1 MRAGAGLAAVAVA
14 AAVAGCGGAV
24 LAGAGPPAAKG
35 TVAATQTPLQAANG
49 PVAAT
54 PGAQPLT
61 LRMAPGARRITFRF
75 KQPPRSGL
83 LFDLDTGEVLWQHL
97 PTRVL
102 PIASLTK
109 MMTALLVVDAT
120 QPGTKARITR
130 AAVRAIGSKVGMLP
144 RGKDVRVETLLNGL
158 MLPSGNDAAI
168 ALAQRVGGTTPR
180 FVAAMNARA
189 RAMALPCTRFAS
201 PSGIVDRGNHSCA
214 ADLAQLARAVLDKP
228 RLARIVRRRQA
239 VQPLPVKG
247 GRVWLYNHNPLLRM
261 GYAGTIGI
269 KTGYTDAA
277 GRCLVG
283 AVRRGGRRL
292 GVVLLHS
299 PDPGTQASKL
309 LDRAFRR
316 ARSVN

>member
-1 MRAGAGLAAVAVA
+1 VAVA
-14 AAVAGCGGAV
+14 AAVAGCGGGV

-35 TVAATQTPLQAANG
+35 SVAPAQTPLQAANG
-49 PVAAT
+49 PVAAA
-54 PGAQPLT
+54 PGAHPLT
-61 LRMAPGARRITFRF
+61 LRASPVAQQVVLRF

-83 LFDLDTGEVLWQHL
+83 VFDLDTGEVLWQRL

-120 QPGTKARITR
+120 RPATKARITR
-130 AAVRAIGSKVGMLP
+130 AAVRATGSKVGLLP
-144 RGKDVRVETLLNGL
+144 RGRDVRVETLLNGL

-168 ALAQRVGGTTPR
+168 ALAQHVGGTTAR

-201 PSGIVDRGNHSCA
+201 PSGIIDRGNHSCA

-228 RLARIVRRRQA
+228 RLARIVRRRMA
-239 VQPLPVKG
+239 VEPLPIKG
-247 GRVWLYNHNPLLRM
+247 GRVWMYNHNPLLRM
-261 GYAGTIGI
+261 GYPGTIGI
-269 KTGYTDAA
+269 KTGYTEAA
-277 GRCLVG
+277 GRCLVA
-283 AVRRGGRRL
+283 AVRRAGRRI

-316 ARSVN
+316 ARLR